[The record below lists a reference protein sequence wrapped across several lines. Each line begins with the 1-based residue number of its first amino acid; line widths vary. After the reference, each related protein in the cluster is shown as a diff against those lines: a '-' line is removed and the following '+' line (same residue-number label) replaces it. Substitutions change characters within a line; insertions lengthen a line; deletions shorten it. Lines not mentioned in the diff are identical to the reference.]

1 MKRHN
6 DVNVAGLIK
15 QLFTMTIKML
25 SWCKSNLQSHPSI
38 AGALKL
44 CFGLYA
50 VVQAIKA
57 AKEITPV
64 VASRIKEI
72 KEYNEEIYR
81 KYGEEYKP
89 LGNMLNAQK
98 AIIKGLLATIAA
110 GGIHLLSKE
119 AAAQAAVVVSA
130 ASLSLAKSR
139 LATAGKDY
147 YSAVKFL
154 RKSIRRAHKGIKK
167 SVEAKAAQSVK
178 VAEKKIDEAEKVN
191 KEAAKATEEVKKVIK
206 KENDPKI
213 IEKAVASA
221 KEAQD
226 NAVKKTE
233 EAVAAVVNVVES
245 TNEAAEIVE
254 KEEKALDKQE
264 AEAAKKKAEEA
275 KKTAQEAKNKAEE
288 AKKSSTSKTAT
299 TKSSA
304 GNKTETKKSSASSKT
319 GVQKSSTSSKGTQAA
334 TKNEKPP
341 VDLNA
346 TTELGVKI
354 YYPSGRKKPKAVI
367 EKEEKA
373 LREELEDV
381 QKVNEKQAKREKQ
394 RVQQAQENQNE
405 QPVNQQKKVIFDDEE
420 VKYIYDKVKG
430 EMEEVAKKAS
440 LDKSALDWVAKNF
453 TNSDPLVKRS
463 ISIISSVISGRYLA
477 ERVCTRDKATVSNKQ
492 TIVEKSRRQSNAME
506 ADGNYLFSLY
516 RQIEYKEKTLNEN
529 NKDIAKKAEAS
540 ILSISQCIG
549 SLGRTLHELGRHVN
563 AEVPMRQPRY
573 EYTSV

>member
-1 MKRHN
+1 MKRHI

-15 QLFTMTIKML
+15 QVFTLTIKML
-25 SWCKSNLQSHPSI
+25 SWCKSNLKSHPSV

-44 CFGLYA
+44 CLGLYA

-147 YSAVKFL
+147 YTAMKFL
-154 RKSIRRAHKGIKK
+154 RKSIRRAHNGIKK

-178 VAEKKIDEAEKVN
+178 VAEKKIDEAEKIN

-206 KENDPKI
+206 KETDPKV

-233 EAVAAVVNVVES
+233 EAVAAVASVVES
-245 TNEAAEIVE
+245 TNEAAQIVE
-254 KEEKALDKQE
+254 KEEKDLDKQE
-264 AEAAKKKAEEA
+264 SESAKKKAEEV
-275 KKTAQEAKNKAEE
+275 KKTAQEAKDKAEE
-288 AKKSSTSKTAT
+288 AKKSLT
-299 TKSSA
+299 
-304 GNKTETKKSSASSKT
+304 SSKT
-319 GVQKSSTSSKGTQAA
+319 GIQKSSKGSKGTQAA
-334 TKNEKPP
+334 TKKEKPP
-341 VDLNA
+341 VDLDA

-354 YYPSGRKKPKAVI
+354 YYPSGRKKPKSVI
-367 EKEEKA
+367 EREEKQ
-373 LREELEDV
+373 LREELEEV

-394 RVQQAQENQNE
+394 REQQAQENQNE
-405 QPVNQQKKVIFDDEE
+405 QLEPQKKEIKFDDDE
-420 VKYIYDKVKG
+420 VKYIYDTVKNR
-430 EMEEVAKKAS
+430 MEEIAKRASMDKDS
-440 LDKSALDWVAKNF
+440 LDWTAKNF
-453 TNSDPLVKRS
+453 ANSDPLIKRS
-463 ISIISSVISGRYLA
+463 ASIISSVINGKYLA

-506 ADGNYLFSLY
+506 SDGNYLFSLY
-516 RQIEYKEKTLNEN
+516 RQIQVAEKTLNEN
-529 NKDIAKKAEAS
+529 NKNIAKKAEES
-540 ILSISQCIG
+540 ILSISQCIS
-549 SLGRTLHELGRHVN
+549 SLGKALWELGRRVS
-563 AEVPMRQPRY
+563 AEVPLR
-573 EYTSV
+573 

>member
-1 MKRHN
+1 MKRHI

-15 QLFTMTIKML
+15 QVFALTVKML
-25 SWCKSNLQSHPSI
+25 SWCKSNLKSHPSI

-44 CFGLYA
+44 CLGLYA
-50 VVQAIKA
+50 VVQVIKA

-147 YSAVKFL
+147 YTAMKFL
-154 RKSIRRAHKGIKK
+154 RKSIRKAHKGIKK

-178 VAEKKIDEAEKVN
+178 VAEKKIDEAEKIN

-206 KENDPKI
+206 KETDPNV

-226 NAVKKTE
+226 KAVKKTE
-233 EAVAAVVNVVES
+233 EAVAAVASVVES
-245 TNEAAEIVE
+245 TNEAAQIVE

-264 AEAAKKKAEEA
+264 SEAVKKKAEEV

-288 AKKSSTSKTAT
+288 AKKSLTS
-299 TKSSA
+299 
-304 GNKTETKKSSASSKT
+304 NKTETK
-319 GVQKSSTSSKGTQAA
+319 KSSTSSKGTQSA
-334 TKNEKPP
+334 TKKEKLP

-354 YYPSGRKKPKAVI
+354 YYPSGRKKPKSVI
-367 EKEEKA
+367 EREEKQI
-373 LREELEDV
+373 REELEDV
-381 QKVNEKQAKREKQ
+381 QKVNEKQAKREEQ
-394 RVQQAQENQNE
+394 QEQQAKENQNKQLE
-405 QPVNQQKKVIFDDEE
+405 PQKKEIKFDDDE
-420 VKYIYDKVKG
+420 VKYIYDTVKNR
-430 EMEEVAKKAS
+430 MEEIAKRAS
-440 LDKSALDWVAKNF
+440 LDKNALDWVAKNF
-453 TNSDPLVKRS
+453 ANSDPLIKRS
-463 ISIISSVISGRYLA
+463 ASIISSVINGRYLA

-506 ADGNYLFSLY
+506 SDGNYLFSLY
-516 RQIEYKEKTLNEN
+516 RQIQMAERTLNEN
-529 NKDIAKKAEAS
+529 NKNIAKKAEES
-540 ILSISQCIG
+540 ILSISQCIS
-549 SLGRTLHELGRHVN
+549 SLGGTLHELARYVS
-563 AEVPMRQPRY
+563 AEVPLR
-573 EYTSV
+573 

>member
-1 MKRHN
+1 MKRHI

-15 QLFTMTIKML
+15 QVFTLTIKML
-25 SWCKSNLQSHPSI
+25 SWCKSNLKSHPSV

-44 CFGLYA
+44 CLGLYA

-72 KEYNEEIYR
+72 KEYNEEIYQ

-147 YSAVKFL
+147 YTAMKFL
-154 RKSIRRAHKGIKK
+154 RKSIRKAHKGIKK

-178 VAEKKIDEAEKVN
+178 VAEKKIDEAEKIN

-206 KENDPKI
+206 KETDPKV

-233 EAVAAVVNVVES
+233 EAVAAVASVVES
-245 TNEAAEIVE
+245 TNEAAQIVE

-264 AEAAKKKAEEA
+264 AESTKKKAEEA
-275 KKTAQEAKNKAEE
+275 KNTAQEAKDKVEE
-288 AKKSSTSKTAT
+288 AKKSLTS
-299 TKSSA
+299 
-304 GNKTETKKSSASSKT
+304 NKTKTK
-319 GVQKSSTSSKGTQAA
+319 KSSTSSKGTQAA
-334 TKNEKPP
+334 TKKEKPP
-341 VDLNA
+341 VDLDA

-367 EKEEKA
+367 EREEKQ
-373 LREELEDV
+373 LREELEEV

-394 RVQQAQENQNE
+394 REQQAQENQNE
-405 QPVNQQKKVIFDDEE
+405 QLKPQKKEIKFDDDE
-420 VKYIYDKVKG
+420 VKYIYDTVKNR
-430 EMEEVAKKAS
+430 MEEITKRAS
-440 LDKSALDWVAKNF
+440 LDKDALDWASKNF
-453 TNSDPLVKRS
+453 ANSDPLIKRS
-463 ISIISSVISGRYLA
+463 VSIISSVINGRYLA

-516 RQIEYKEKTLNEN
+516 RQIQVAERTLNEN
-529 NKDIAKKAEAS
+529 NKNVAKKAEES
-540 ILSISQCIG
+540 ILSISQCIS
-549 SLGRTLHELGRHVN
+549 SLGRALGELGRHVS
-563 AEVPMRQPRY
+563 AEVPLRL
-573 EYTSV
+573 

>member
-1 MKRHN
+1 MKRHI

-15 QLFTMTIKML
+15 QVFTLTIKML
-25 SWCKSNLQSHPSI
+25 SWCKSNLKSHPSV

-44 CFGLYA
+44 CLGLYA
-50 VVQAIKA
+50 VVQVIKA

-147 YSAVKFL
+147 YTAMKFL
-154 RKSIRRAHKGIKK
+154 RKSIRRAHNGIKK

-178 VAEKKIDEAEKVN
+178 VAEKKIDEAEKIN

-206 KENDPKI
+206 KETDPKV

-233 EAVAAVVNVVES
+233 EAVAAVASVVES
-245 TNEAAEIVE
+245 TNEAAQIVE
-254 KEEKALDKQE
+254 KEEKDLDKQE
-264 AEAAKKKAEEA
+264 AEAAKKKAEEV
-275 KKTAQEAKNKAEE
+275 KKTAQEAKDKAEE
-288 AKKSSTSKTAT
+288 AKKSLTS
-299 TKSSA
+299 
-304 GNKTETKKSSASSKT
+304 NKTETK
-319 GVQKSSTSSKGTQAA
+319 KSSTSSKGTQAA
-334 TKNEKPP
+334 TKKEKPP
-341 VDLNA
+341 VDLDA

-354 YYPSGRKKPKAVI
+354 YYPSGRKKPKSVI
-367 EKEEKA
+367 EREEKQ
-373 LREELEDV
+373 LREELEEV

-394 RVQQAQENQNE
+394 REQQAQENQNE
-405 QPVNQQKKVIFDDEE
+405 QPEPQKKEIKFDDDE
-420 VKYIYDKVKG
+420 VKYIYDTVKNR
-430 EMEEVAKKAS
+430 MEEIAKRAS
-440 LDKSALDWVAKNF
+440 MDKDALDWAAKNF
-453 TNSDPLVKRS
+453 ANSDPLIKRS
-463 ISIISSVISGRYLA
+463 TSIISSVINGKYLA

-506 ADGNYLFSLY
+506 SDGNYLFSLY
-516 RQIEYKEKTLNEN
+516 RQIQVAEKTLNEN
-529 NKDIAKKAEAS
+529 NKNIAKKAEES
-540 ILSISQCIG
+540 ILSISQCIS
-549 SLGRTLHELGRHVN
+549 SLGKALWDLGRYVG
-563 AEVPMRQPRY
+563 AEVPLRL
-573 EYTSV
+573 S

>member
-1 MKRHN
+1 MKRHI

-15 QLFTMTIKML
+15 QVFTLTIKML
-25 SWCKSNLQSHPSI
+25 SWCKSNLKSHPSV

-44 CFGLYA
+44 CLGLYA

-147 YSAVKFL
+147 YTAMKFL
-154 RKSIRRAHKGIKK
+154 RKSIRRAHNGIKK

-178 VAEKKIDEAEKVN
+178 VAEKKIDEAEKIN

-206 KENDPKI
+206 KETDPKV

-233 EAVAAVVNVVES
+233 EAVAAVASVVES
-245 TNEAAEIVE
+245 TNEAAQIVE
-254 KEEKALDKQE
+254 KEENALDKQE
-264 AEAAKKKAEEA
+264 AESAKKKAEEA
-275 KKTAQEAKNKAEE
+275 KKTAQEAKNKVEE
-288 AKKSSTSKTAT
+288 AKKSLTS
-299 TKSSA
+299 
-304 GNKTETKKSSASSKT
+304 NKTETKKSS
-319 GVQKSSTSSKGTQAA
+319 TSSKGAQAA
-334 TKNEKPP
+334 TKKEKPP
-341 VDLNA
+341 VDLDA

-354 YYPSGRKKPKAVI
+354 YYPSGRKKPKSVI
-367 EKEEKA
+367 EREEKQ
-373 LREELEDV
+373 LREELEEV

-394 RVQQAQENQNE
+394 QEQQAQENQNE
-405 QPVNQQKKVIFDDEE
+405 QLESQKKEIKFDDDE
-420 VKYIYDKVKG
+420 VKYIYDTVKN
-430 EMEEVAKKAS
+430 EMEEIAKRAL
-440 LDKSALDWVAKNF
+440 LDKNALDWTAKNF
-453 TNSDPLVKRS
+453 ANSDPLIKRS
-463 ISIISSVISGRYLA
+463 ASIISSVINGKYLA

-516 RQIEYKEKTLNEN
+516 RQIQAAERTLNEN
-529 NKDIAKKAEAS
+529 NKNIAKKAEES
-540 ILSISQCIG
+540 ILSISHCIS
-549 SLGRTLHELGRHVN
+549 SLGKTLWKLGRYVG
-563 AEVPMRQPRY
+563 AEAPLH
-573 EYTSV
+573 

>member
-1 MKRHN
+1 MKRHI

-15 QLFTMTIKML
+15 QVFTLTIKML
-25 SWCKSNLQSHPSI
+25 SWCKSNLKSHPSV

-44 CFGLYA
+44 CLGLYA

-147 YSAVKFL
+147 YTAMKFL
-154 RKSIRRAHKGIKK
+154 RKSIRKAHKGIKK

-178 VAEKKIDEAEKVN
+178 VAEKKIDEAEKIN

-206 KENDPKI
+206 KETDPKV

-233 EAVAAVVNVVES
+233 EAVAAVANVVES
-245 TNEAAEIVE
+245 TNEAAQIVE
-254 KEEKALDKQE
+254 KEENALDKQE
-264 AEAAKKKAEEA
+264 AESAKKKAEEA
-275 KKTAQEAKNKAEE
+275 KKTAQEAKNKVEE
-288 AKKSSTSKTAT
+288 AKKSLTS
-299 TKSSA
+299 
-304 GNKTETKKSSASSKT
+304 NKTETK
-319 GVQKSSTSSKGTQAA
+319 KSSTSSKGTQAA
-334 TKNEKPP
+334 TKKEKPP
-341 VDLNA
+341 VDLDA

-354 YYPSGRKKPKAVI
+354 YYPSGRKKPKSVI
-367 EKEEKA
+367 EREEKQ

-394 RVQQAQENQNE
+394 REQQAQENQNE
-405 QPVNQQKKVIFDDEE
+405 QLESQKKEIKFDDDE
-420 VKYIYDKVKG
+420 VKYIYDTVKN
-430 EMEEVAKKAS
+430 EMEKIAKRAS
-440 LDKSALDWVAKNF
+440 LDKNALDWTSKNF
-453 TNSDPLVKRS
+453 ANSDPLIKRS
-463 ISIISSVISGRYLA
+463 TSIISSVINGKYLA

-516 RQIEYKEKTLNEN
+516 TQIQAAERTLNEN
-529 NKDIAKKAEAS
+529 NKNIAKKAEES
-540 ILSISQCIG
+540 ILSISQCIS
-549 SLGRTLHELGRHVN
+549 SLGQTLWKLGRYVG
-563 AEVPMRQPRY
+563 AEAPLRLR
-573 EYTSV
+573 

>member
-1 MKRHN
+1 MKRHI

-15 QLFTMTIKML
+15 QVFALTVKML
-25 SWCKSNLQSHPSI
+25 SWCKSNLKSHPSV

-44 CFGLYA
+44 CLGLYA

-147 YSAVKFL
+147 YTAMKFL
-154 RKSIRRAHKGIKK
+154 RKSIRKAHKGIKK

-178 VAEKKIDEAEKVN
+178 VAEKKIDEAEKIN

-206 KENDPKI
+206 KETDPNV

-226 NAVKKTE
+226 KAVKKTE
-233 EAVAAVVNVVES
+233 EAVAAVASVVES
-245 TNEAAEIVE
+245 TNEAAQIVE

-264 AEAAKKKAEEA
+264 SEAVKKKAEEVKKTA
-275 KKTAQEAKNKAEE
+275 QEAKNKAEEVKKTAQEAKNKAEE
-288 AKKSSTSKTAT
+288 AKKSLTS
-299 TKSSA
+299 
-304 GNKTETKKSSASSKT
+304 NKTETK
-319 GVQKSSTSSKGTQAA
+319 KSSTSSKGTQSAI
-334 TKNEKPP
+334 KKEKLP

-354 YYPSGRKKPKAVI
+354 YYPSGRKKPKSVI
-367 EKEEKA
+367 EREEKQI
-373 LREELEDV
+373 REELEDV
-381 QKVNEKQAKREKQ
+381 QKVNEKQAKREEQ
-394 RVQQAQENQNE
+394 QEQQAKENQNKQLE
-405 QPVNQQKKVIFDDEE
+405 LQKKEIKFDDDE
-420 VKYIYDKVKG
+420 VKYIYDTVKNR
-430 EMEEVAKKAS
+430 MEEIAKRAS
-440 LDKSALDWVAKNF
+440 LDKNALDWVAKNF
-453 TNSDPLVKRS
+453 ANSDPLIKRS
-463 ISIISSVISGRYLA
+463 ASIISSVINGRYLA

-506 ADGNYLFSLY
+506 SDGNYLFSLY
-516 RQIEYKEKTLNEN
+516 RQIQMAERTLNEN
-529 NKDIAKKAEAS
+529 NKNIAKKAEES
-540 ILSISQCIG
+540 ILSISQCIS
-549 SLGRTLHELGRHVN
+549 SLGGTLHELARYVS
-563 AEVPMRQPRY
+563 AEVPLR
-573 EYTSV
+573 

>member
-1 MKRHN
+1 MKRHI

-15 QLFTMTIKML
+15 QVFALTIKML
-25 SWCKSNLQSHPSI
+25 SWCKSNLKSHPSV

-44 CFGLYA
+44 CLGLYA

-147 YSAVKFL
+147 YTAMKFL
-154 RKSIRRAHKGIKK
+154 RKSIRRAHNGIKK

-178 VAEKKIDEAEKVN
+178 VAEKKIDEAEKIN

-206 KENDPKI
+206 KETDPKV

-233 EAVAAVVNVVES
+233 EAVAAVASVVES
-245 TNEAAEIVE
+245 TNEAAQIVE
-254 KEEKALDKQE
+254 KEENALDKQE
-264 AEAAKKKAEEA
+264 AESAKKKAEEA
-275 KKTAQEAKNKAEE
+275 KKTAQEAKNKVEE
-288 AKKSSTSKTAT
+288 AKKSLTS
-299 TKSSA
+299 
-304 GNKTETKKSSASSKT
+304 NKTETK
-319 GVQKSSTSSKGTQAA
+319 KSSTSSKGTQAA
-334 TKNEKPP
+334 TKKEKPP
-341 VDLNA
+341 VDLDA

-354 YYPSGRKKPKAVI
+354 YYPSGRKKPKSVI
-367 EKEEKA
+367 EREEKQ
-373 LREELEDV
+373 LREELEEV

-394 RVQQAQENQNE
+394 QEQQAQENQNE
-405 QPVNQQKKVIFDDEE
+405 QLESQKKEIKFDDDE
-420 VKYIYDKVKG
+420 VKYIYDTVKN
-430 EMEEVAKKAS
+430 EMEEIAKRAL
-440 LDKSALDWVAKNF
+440 LDKNALDWTAKNF
-453 TNSDPLVKRS
+453 ANSDPLIKRS
-463 ISIISSVISGRYLA
+463 ASIISSVINGKYLA

-516 RQIEYKEKTLNEN
+516 RQIQAAERTLNEN
-529 NKDIAKKAEAS
+529 NKNIAKKAEES
-540 ILSISQCIG
+540 ILSISHCIS
-549 SLGRTLHELGRHVN
+549 SLGKTLWKLGRYVG
-563 AEVPMRQPRY
+563 AEAPLH
-573 EYTSV
+573 

>member
-1 MKRHN
+1 MKRHI

-15 QLFTMTIKML
+15 QVFTLTIKML
-25 SWCKSNLQSHPSI
+25 SWCKSNLKSHPSV

-44 CFGLYA
+44 CLGLYA
-50 VVQAIKA
+50 VVQVIKA

-147 YSAVKFL
+147 YTAMKFL
-154 RKSIRRAHKGIKK
+154 RKSIRRAHNGIKK

-178 VAEKKIDEAEKVN
+178 VAEKKIDEAEKIN

-206 KENDPKI
+206 KETDPKV

-233 EAVAAVVNVVES
+233 EAVAAVASVVES
-245 TNEAAEIVE
+245 TNEAAQIVE

-264 AEAAKKKAEEA
+264 SEAAKKKAEEV
-275 KKTAQEAKNKAEE
+275 KKTAQEAKDKAEE
-288 AKKSSTSKTAT
+288 AKKSLTN
-299 TKSSA
+299 
-304 GNKTETKKSSASSKT
+304 NKTETK
-319 GVQKSSTSSKGTQAA
+319 KSSTSSKGTQAA
-334 TKNEKPP
+334 TKKEKPP
-341 VDLNA
+341 VDLDA

-354 YYPSGRKKPKAVI
+354 YYPSGRKKPKSVI
-367 EKEEKA
+367 EREEKQ
-373 LREELEDV
+373 LREELEEV

-394 RVQQAQENQNE
+394 REQQAQENQNE
-405 QPVNQQKKVIFDDEE
+405 QLETQKKEIKFDDDE
-420 VKYIYDKVKG
+420 VKYIYDTVKNR
-430 EMEEVAKKAS
+430 MEEIAKRAS
-440 LDKSALDWVAKNF
+440 MDKDALDWAAKNF
-453 TNSDPLVKRS
+453 ANSDPLIKRS
-463 ISIISSVISGRYLA
+463 ASIISSVINGKYLA

-506 ADGNYLFSLY
+506 SDGNYLFSLY
-516 RQIEYKEKTLNEN
+516 RQIQVAEKTLNEN
-529 NKDIAKKAEAS
+529 NKNIAKKAEES
-540 ILSISQCIG
+540 ILSISQCIS
-549 SLGRTLHELGRHVN
+549 SLGQALWKLGQHVG
-563 AEVPMRQPRY
+563 AEVPLRR
-573 EYTSV
+573 

>member
-1 MKRHN
+1 MKRHI

-15 QLFTMTIKML
+15 QVFTLTIKML
-25 SWCKSNLQSHPSI
+25 SWCKSNLKSHPSV

-44 CFGLYA
+44 CLGLYA

-147 YSAVKFL
+147 YTAMKFL
-154 RKSIRRAHKGIKK
+154 RKSIRKAHKGIKK
-167 SVEAKAAQSVK
+167 SVEAKAAQFVK
-178 VAEKKIDEAEKVN
+178 VAEKKIDEAEKIN

-206 KENDPKI
+206 KETDPKV

-233 EAVAAVVNVVES
+233 EAVAAVASVVES
-245 TNEAAEIVE
+245 TNEAAQIVE
-254 KEEKALDKQE
+254 KEEKDLDKQE
-264 AEAAKKKAEEA
+264 SEAAKKKAEEV
-275 KKTAQEAKNKAEE
+275 KKTAQEAKDKAEE
-288 AKKSSTSKTAT
+288 AKKSLTS
-299 TKSSA
+299 
-304 GNKTETKKSSASSKT
+304 NKTETKKSSTSGKT
-319 GVQKSSTSSKGTQAA
+319 GIQKSSKSSKETQAE
-334 TKNEKPP
+334 KKEKPP
-341 VDLNA
+341 VDLDA

-354 YYPSGRKKPKAVI
+354 YYPSGRKKPKSVI
-367 EKEEKA
+367 EREEKQ
-373 LREELEDV
+373 LREELEEV

-394 RVQQAQENQNE
+394 RAQQAQENQNE
-405 QPVNQQKKVIFDDEE
+405 QLEPQKKEIKFDDDE
-420 VKYIYDKVKG
+420 VKYIYDTVKNR
-430 EMEEVAKKAS
+430 MEEIAKRAS
-440 LDKSALDWVAKNF
+440 LDKNALDWTAKNF
-453 TNSDPLVKRS
+453 ANSDPLIKRS
-463 ISIISSVISGRYLA
+463 ASIISSVINGKYLA

-492 TIVEKSRRQSNAME
+492 TIVEKSHRQSNAMGD
-506 ADGNYLFSLY
+506 DGKHLFSLY
-516 RQIEYKEKTLNEN
+516 TQIQMAERTLNEN
-529 NKDIAKKAEAS
+529 NKNIAKKAEES
-540 ILSISQCIG
+540 ILSISQCIS
-549 SLGRTLHELGRHVN
+549 SLGRTLWTLGRYVG
-563 AEVPMRQPRY
+563 AEVPLR
-573 EYTSV
+573 

>member
-1 MKRHN
+1 MKRHI

-15 QLFTMTIKML
+15 QVFTLTIKML
-25 SWCKSNLQSHPSI
+25 SWCKSNLKSHPSV

-44 CFGLYA
+44 CLGLYA

-72 KEYNEEIYR
+72 KEYNEEIYQ

-147 YSAVKFL
+147 YTAMKFL
-154 RKSIRRAHKGIKK
+154 RKSIRKAHKGIKK

-178 VAEKKIDEAEKVN
+178 VAEKKIDEAEKIN

-206 KENDPKI
+206 KETDPKV
-213 IEKAVASA
+213 IEKVVASA

-233 EAVAAVVNVVES
+233 EAVAAVASVVES
-245 TNEAAEIVE
+245 TNEAAQIVE

-264 AEAAKKKAEEA
+264 SEATKKKAEEV

-288 AKKSSTSKTAT
+288 AKKSSASSKTAT
-299 TKSSA
+299 EKSSTS
-304 GNKTETKKSSASSKT
+304 NKTETKKSSTSGKT
-319 GVQKSSTSSKGTQAA
+319 GIQKSSKVSKETQAE
-334 TKNEKPP
+334 KKEKPP

-367 EKEEKA
+367 EREEKQ

-381 QKVNEKQAKREKQ
+381 KKVEEKQKQ
-394 RVQQAQENQNE
+394 REEQQAKQARENQNE
-405 QPVNQQKKVIFDDEE
+405 QSESQKKESAFDDDEA
-420 VKYIYDKVKG
+420 KYIYDRTKETIDGAVK
-430 EMEEVAKKAS
+430 KTNPS
-440 LDKSALDWVAKNF
+440 LDVSALVWC
-453 TNSDPLVKRS
+453 TNNITGAGTVIKSTTD
-463 ISIISSVISGRYLA
+463 IISSISNGRFLA
-477 ERVCTRDKATVSNKQ
+477 ERICERDKATASNSRTIANKAYNLSNSIKSLRDAAFALFKQ
-492 TIVEKSRRQSNAME
+492 LEHRKSSLSEKDKAIAEKAM
-506 ADGNYLFSLY
+506 N
-516 RQIEYKEKTLNEN
+516 
-529 NKDIAKKAEAS
+529 S
-540 ILSISQCIG
+540 ILAISRCMSSVSG
-549 SLGRTLHELGRHVN
+549 SLNNMGRHLGAN
-563 AEVPMRQPRY
+563 VPMHL
-573 EYTSV
+573 

>member
-1 MKRHN
+1 MKRHI

-15 QLFTMTIKML
+15 QVFALTVKML
-25 SWCKSNLQSHPSI
+25 SWCKSNLKSHPSV

-44 CFGLYA
+44 CLGLYA
-50 VVQAIKA
+50 VVQVIKA

-147 YSAVKFL
+147 YTAMKFL
-154 RKSIRRAHKGIKK
+154 RKSIRKAHKGIKK

-178 VAEKKIDEAEKVN
+178 VAEKKIDEAEKIN

-206 KENDPKI
+206 KETDPNV

-226 NAVKKTE
+226 KAVKKTE
-233 EAVAAVVNVVES
+233 EAVAAVASVVES
-245 TNEAAEIVE
+245 TNEAAQIVE

-264 AEAAKKKAEEA
+264 SEAVKKKAEEV

-288 AKKSSTSKTAT
+288 AKKSLTS
-299 TKSSA
+299 
-304 GNKTETKKSSASSKT
+304 NKTETK
-319 GVQKSSTSSKGTQAA
+319 KSSTSSKGTQSAI
-334 TKNEKPP
+334 KKEKLP

-354 YYPSGRKKPKAVI
+354 YYPSGRKKPKSVI
-367 EKEEKA
+367 EREEKQI
-373 LREELEDV
+373 REELEDV
-381 QKVNEKQAKREKQ
+381 QKVNEKQAKREEQ
-394 RVQQAQENQNE
+394 QEQQAKENQNKQLE
-405 QPVNQQKKVIFDDEE
+405 LQKKEIKFDDDE
-420 VKYIYDKVKG
+420 VKYIYDTVKNR
-430 EMEEVAKKAS
+430 MEEIAKRAS
-440 LDKSALDWVAKNF
+440 LDKNALDWVAKNF
-453 TNSDPLVKRS
+453 ANSDPLIKRS
-463 ISIISSVISGRYLA
+463 ASIISSVINGRYLA

-506 ADGNYLFSLY
+506 SDGNYLFSLY
-516 RQIEYKEKTLNEN
+516 RQIQLAERTLNEN
-529 NKDIAKKAEAS
+529 NKNIAKKAEES
-540 ILSISQCIG
+540 ILSISQCIS
-549 SLGRTLHELGRHVN
+549 SLGGTLNELARYVS
-563 AEVPMRQPRY
+563 AEVPLR
-573 EYTSV
+573 

>member
-1 MKRHN
+1 MKRHI

-15 QLFTMTIKML
+15 QVFTLTIKML
-25 SWCKSNLQSHPSI
+25 SWCKSNLKSHPSV

-44 CFGLYA
+44 CLGLYA
-50 VVQAIKA
+50 VAQAIKA

-147 YSAVKFL
+147 YTAMKFL
-154 RKSIRRAHKGIKK
+154 RKSIRKAHNGIKK

-178 VAEKKIDEAEKVN
+178 VAEKKIDEAEKIN
-191 KEAAKATEEVKKVIK
+191 KEAAKATEEVKNVIK
-206 KENDPKI
+206 KETDPKV

-233 EAVAAVVNVVES
+233 EAVAAVASVVES
-245 TNEAAEIVE
+245 TNEAAQIVE
-254 KEEKALDKQE
+254 KEEKDLDKQE
-264 AEAAKKKAEEA
+264 SEAAKKKAEEV
-275 KKTAQEAKNKAEE
+275 KKTAKEAKDKAEE
-288 AKKSSTSKTAT
+288 AKKSLIN
-299 TKSSA
+299 
-304 GNKTETKKSSASSKT
+304 NKTEKK
-319 GVQKSSTSSKGTQAA
+319 KSSTSSKGTQAA
-334 TKNEKPP
+334 TKKEKPP
-341 VDLNA
+341 VDLDA

-354 YYPSGRKKPKAVI
+354 YYPSGRKKPKSVI
-367 EKEEKA
+367 EREEKQ

-394 RVQQAQENQNE
+394 REQQARENQNE
-405 QPVNQQKKVIFDDEE
+405 QPEPQKKEIKFDDDE
-420 VKYIYDKVKG
+420 VKYIYDTVKNR
-430 EMEEVAKKAS
+430 MEEIAKRAS
-440 LDKSALDWVAKNF
+440 MDKDALDWAAKNF
-453 TNSDPLVKRS
+453 ANSDPLIKRS
-463 ISIISSVISGRYLA
+463 VSIISSVINGKYLA

-506 ADGNYLFSLY
+506 ADGKYLFSLY
-516 RQIEYKEKTLNEN
+516 RQIQMAEKTLNEN
-529 NKDIAKKAEAS
+529 NKNIAKKAEES
-540 ILSISQCIG
+540 ILSISQCIS
-549 SLGRTLHELGRHVN
+549 SLGKALWELGRYVS
-563 AEVPMRQPRY
+563 AEVPLR
-573 EYTSV
+573 

>member
-1 MKRHN
+1 MKRHI

-15 QLFTMTIKML
+15 QVFTLTIKML
-25 SWCKSNLQSHPSI
+25 SWCKSNLKSHPSV

-44 CFGLYA
+44 CLGLYA

-147 YSAVKFL
+147 YTAMKFL
-154 RKSIRRAHKGIKK
+154 RKSIRKAHKGIKK

-178 VAEKKIDEAEKVN
+178 VAEKKIDEAEKIN

-206 KENDPKI
+206 KETDPKV

-233 EAVAAVVNVVES
+233 EAVAAVASVVES
-245 TNEAAEIVE
+245 TNEAAQIVE
-254 KEEKALDKQE
+254 KEENALDKQE
-264 AEAAKKKAEEA
+264 AESAKKKAEEA
-275 KKTAQEAKNKAEE
+275 KKTAQEAKNKVEE
-288 AKKSSTSKTAT
+288 AKKSLTS
-299 TKSSA
+299 
-304 GNKTETKKSSASSKT
+304 NKTETK
-319 GVQKSSTSSKGTQAA
+319 KSSTSSKGTQAA
-334 TKNEKPP
+334 TKKEKPP
-341 VDLNA
+341 VDLDA

-354 YYPSGRKKPKAVI
+354 YYPSGRKKPKSVI
-367 EKEEKA
+367 EREEKQ
-373 LREELEDV
+373 LREELEEV

-394 RVQQAQENQNE
+394 REQQAQENQNE
-405 QPVNQQKKVIFDDEE
+405 QLELQKKEIVFDDDEA
-420 VKYIYDKVKG
+420 KYIYDRTKETIDGDVKKVNS
-430 EMEEVAKKAS
+430 S
-440 LDKSALDWVAKNF
+440 LDASALVWCTNNF
-453 TNSDPLVKRS
+453 TGAGRVIKPTTD
-463 ISIISSVISGRYLA
+463 IISSISNGRFLA
-477 ERVCTRDKATVSNKQ
+477 ERICERDKATASNSRTIANKTYNLANSIKSLGEAAFALFREVEYRKSSFSEKDKAIAEKAMNSLLAISRFMSSVS
-492 TIVEKSRRQSNAME
+492 
-506 ADGNYLFSLY
+506 
-516 RQIEYKEKTLNEN
+516 
-529 NKDIAKKAEAS
+529 
-540 ILSISQCIG
+540 G
-549 SLGRTLHELGRHVN
+549 SLNNMGRHLGAN
-563 AEVPMRQPRY
+563 VPMRL
-573 EYTSV
+573 

>member
-1 MKRHN
+1 MKRHI

-15 QLFTMTIKML
+15 QVFTLTIKML
-25 SWCKSNLQSHPSI
+25 SWCKSNLKSHPSV

-44 CFGLYA
+44 CLGLYA

-147 YSAVKFL
+147 YTAMKFL
-154 RKSIRRAHKGIKK
+154 RKSIRKAHKGIKK

-178 VAEKKIDEAEKVN
+178 VAEKKIDEAEKIN

-206 KENDPKI
+206 KETDPKV

-233 EAVAAVVNVVES
+233 EAVAAVASVVES
-245 TNEAAEIVE
+245 TNEAAQIVE
-254 KEEKALDKQE
+254 KEEKDLDKQE
-264 AEAAKKKAEEA
+264 SEAAKKKAEEV

-288 AKKSSTSKTAT
+288 AKKSLTS
-299 TKSSA
+299 
-304 GNKTETKKSSASSKT
+304 NKTETKKSSTSGKT
-319 GVQKSSTSSKGTQAA
+319 GIQKSSKGSKETQAE
-334 TKNEKPP
+334 KKEKPP
-341 VDLNA
+341 VDLDA

-367 EKEEKA
+367 EREEKQ
-373 LREELEDV
+373 LREELEEV
-381 QKVNEKQAKREKQ
+381 QKVNEKQKQ
-394 RVQQAQENQNE
+394 REEQQAKQAKENQNE
-405 QPVNQQKKVIFDDEE
+405 QFESQKKEIKFDDDEA
-420 VKYIYDKVKG
+420 KYIYDRTKETIDSAVKKVNS
-430 EMEEVAKKAS
+430 S
-440 LDKSALDWVAKNF
+440 LDASALVWC
-453 TNSDPLVKRS
+453 TNNITGAGTVVKPTTN
-463 ISIISSVISGRYLA
+463 IISSISNGRFLA
-477 ERVCTRDKATVSNKQ
+477 ERICERDKATASNSRTIANKAYNLSNSIKSLGDAAFALFKQVEYRKSSFSEKDKAIAEKAMNSLLAISRFMSSVS
-492 TIVEKSRRQSNAME
+492 
-506 ADGNYLFSLY
+506 
-516 RQIEYKEKTLNEN
+516 
-529 NKDIAKKAEAS
+529 
-540 ILSISQCIG
+540 G
-549 SLGRTLHELGRHVN
+549 SLNNMGRYLGAN
-563 AEVPMRQPRY
+563 VPMRL
-573 EYTSV
+573 

>member
-1 MKRHN
+1 MKRHI

-15 QLFTMTIKML
+15 QVFALTVKML
-25 SWCKSNLQSHPSI
+25 SWCKSNLKSHPSV

-44 CFGLYA
+44 CLGLYA
-50 VVQAIKA
+50 VVQVIKA

-147 YSAVKFL
+147 YTAMKFL
-154 RKSIRRAHKGIKK
+154 RKSIRKAHKGIKK

-178 VAEKKIDEAEKVN
+178 VAEKKIDEAEKIN

-206 KENDPKI
+206 KETDPNV

-226 NAVKKTE
+226 KAVKKTE
-233 EAVAAVVNVVES
+233 EAVAAVASVVES
-245 TNEAAEIVE
+245 TNEAAQIVE

-264 AEAAKKKAEEA
+264 SEAVKKKAEEV

-288 AKKSSTSKTAT
+288 AKKSLTS
-299 TKSSA
+299 
-304 GNKTETKKSSASSKT
+304 NKTETK
-319 GVQKSSTSSKGTQAA
+319 KSSTSSKGTQSA
-334 TKNEKPP
+334 TKKEKLP

-354 YYPSGRKKPKAVI
+354 YYPSGRKKPKSVI
-367 EKEEKA
+367 EREEKQI
-373 LREELEDV
+373 REELEDV
-381 QKVNEKQAKREKQ
+381 QKVNEKQAKREEQ
-394 RVQQAQENQNE
+394 QEQQAQKNQNE
-405 QPVNQQKKVIFDDEE
+405 QLEPQKKEIKFDDDE
-420 VKYIYDKVKG
+420 VKYIYDTVKNR
-430 EMEEVAKKAS
+430 MEETAKRAS
-440 LDKSALDWVAKNF
+440 LDKNALDWVAKNF
-453 TNSDPLVKRS
+453 SNSDPLIKRS
-463 ISIISSVISGRYLA
+463 TSIISSVINGRYLA

-506 ADGNYLFSLY
+506 SDGNYLFSLY
-516 RQIEYKEKTLNEN
+516 REIQMAERTLNEN
-529 NKDIAKKAEAS
+529 NKNIAKKAEES
-540 ILSISQCIG
+540 ILSISQCIS
-549 SLGRTLHELGRHVN
+549 SLGRDLYELCRYVSV
-563 AEVPMRQPRY
+563 EVPLR
-573 EYTSV
+573 

>member
-1 MKRHN
+1 MKRHI

-15 QLFTMTIKML
+15 QVFTLTIKML
-25 SWCKSNLQSHPSI
+25 SWCKSNLKSHPSV

-44 CFGLYA
+44 CLGLYA

-119 AAAQAAVVVSA
+119 TAAQAAVVVSA

-147 YSAVKFL
+147 YTAMKFL
-154 RKSIRRAHKGIKK
+154 RKSIRKAHKGIKK

-178 VAEKKIDEAEKVN
+178 VAEKKIDEAEKIN

-206 KENDPKI
+206 KETDPKV

-233 EAVAAVVNVVES
+233 EAVAAVASVVES
-245 TNEAAEIVE
+245 TNEAAQIVE
-254 KEEKALDKQE
+254 KEENALDKQE
-264 AEAAKKKAEEA
+264 AESAKKKAKEA
-275 KKTAQEAKNKAEE
+275 KKTAQEAKNKVEE
-288 AKKSSTSKTAT
+288 AKKSLTS
-299 TKSSA
+299 
-304 GNKTETKKSSASSKT
+304 NKTETK
-319 GVQKSSTSSKGTQAA
+319 KSSTSSKGTQAA
-334 TKNEKPP
+334 TKKEKPP
-341 VDLNA
+341 VDLDA

-354 YYPSGRKKPKAVI
+354 YYPSGRKKPKSVI
-367 EKEEKA
+367 EREEKQ
-373 LREELEDV
+373 LREELEEV

-394 RVQQAQENQNE
+394 REQQAQENQNE
-405 QPVNQQKKVIFDDEE
+405 QLESQKKEIKFDDDE
-420 VKYIYDKVKG
+420 VKYIYDTVKN
-430 EMEEVAKKAS
+430 EMEEIAKRAS
-440 LDKSALDWVAKNF
+440 LDKDALDWASKNF
-453 TNSDPLVKRS
+453 ANSDPLIKRS
-463 ISIISSVISGRYLA
+463 ASIISSVINGKYLA

-506 ADGNYLFSLY
+506 SDGNYLFSLY
-516 RQIEYKEKTLNEN
+516 RQIQVAERTLNEN
-529 NKDIAKKAEAS
+529 NKNIAKKAEES
-540 ILSISQCIG
+540 ILSISQCIS
-549 SLGRTLHELGRHVN
+549 SLGQTLWKLGRHVS
-563 AEVPMRQPRY
+563 AEVPLRR
-573 EYTSV
+573 

>member
-1 MKRHN
+1 MKRHI

-15 QLFTMTIKML
+15 QVFTLTIKML
-25 SWCKSNLQSHPSI
+25 SWCKSNLKSHPSV

-44 CFGLYA
+44 CLGLYA

-147 YSAVKFL
+147 YTAMKFL
-154 RKSIRRAHKGIKK
+154 RKSIRRAHNGVKK

-178 VAEKKIDEAEKVN
+178 VAEKKIDEAEKIN

-206 KENDPKI
+206 KETDPKV

-233 EAVAAVVNVVES
+233 EAVAAVANVVES
-245 TNEAAEIVE
+245 TNEAAQIVE
-254 KEEKALDKQE
+254 KEENALDKQE
-264 AEAAKKKAEEA
+264 AESTKKKAEEA
-275 KKTAQEAKNKAEE
+275 KKTAQEAKGKAEE
-288 AKKSSTSKTAT
+288 AKKSLTS
-299 TKSSA
+299 
-304 GNKTETKKSSASSKT
+304 NKTETK
-319 GVQKSSTSSKGTQAA
+319 KSSTSSKGTQAA
-334 TKNEKPP
+334 TKKEKPP
-341 VDLNA
+341 VDLDA

-354 YYPSGRKKPKAVI
+354 YYPSGRKKPKSVI
-367 EKEEKA
+367 EREEKQ
-373 LREELEDV
+373 LREELEEV

-394 RVQQAQENQNE
+394 REQQAQENQNE
-405 QPVNQQKKVIFDDEE
+405 QLESQKKEIKFDDDE
-420 VKYIYDKVKG
+420 VKYIYDTVKNR
-430 EMEEVAKKAS
+430 MEEIAKRAS
-440 LDKSALDWVAKNF
+440 MDKDALDWVSKNF
-453 TNSDPLVKRS
+453 ANSDPLIKRS
-463 ISIISSVISGRYLA
+463 ASIISSVINGKYLA

-516 RQIEYKEKTLNEN
+516 RQIQVAERTLNEN
-529 NKDIAKKAEAS
+529 NKNIAKKAEES
-540 ILSISQCIG
+540 ILSISQCIS
-549 SLGRTLHELGRHVN
+549 SLGKALWELGRHVS
-563 AEVPMRQPRY
+563 AEVPLRR
-573 EYTSV
+573 

>member
-1 MKRHN
+1 MKRHI

-15 QLFTMTIKML
+15 QVFALTVKML
-25 SWCKSNLQSHPSI
+25 SWCKSNLKSHPSV

-44 CFGLYA
+44 CLGLYA
-50 VVQAIKA
+50 VVQVIKA

-147 YSAVKFL
+147 YTAMKFL
-154 RKSIRRAHKGIKK
+154 RKSIRKAHKGIKK

-178 VAEKKIDEAEKVN
+178 VAEKKIDEAEKIN

-206 KENDPKI
+206 KETDPNV

-226 NAVKKTE
+226 KAVKKTE
-233 EAVAAVVNVVES
+233 EAVAAVASVVES
-245 TNEAAEIVE
+245 TNEAAQIVE

-264 AEAAKKKAEEA
+264 SEAVKKKAEEVKKTA
-275 KKTAQEAKNKAEE
+275 QEAKNKAEEVKKTAQEAKNKAEE
-288 AKKSSTSKTAT
+288 AKKSLTS
-299 TKSSA
+299 
-304 GNKTETKKSSASSKT
+304 NKTETK
-319 GVQKSSTSSKGTQAA
+319 KSSTSSKGTQSA
-334 TKNEKPP
+334 TKKENLP

-354 YYPSGRKKPKAVI
+354 YYPSGRKKPKSVI
-367 EKEEKA
+367 EREEKQI
-373 LREELEDV
+373 REELEDV
-381 QKVNEKQAKREKQ
+381 QKVNEKQAKREEQ
-394 RVQQAQENQNE
+394 QEQQAKENQNKQLE
-405 QPVNQQKKVIFDDEE
+405 LQKKEIKFDDDE
-420 VKYIYDKVKG
+420 VKYIYDTVKNR
-430 EMEEVAKKAS
+430 MEEIAKRAS
-440 LDKSALDWVAKNF
+440 LDKNALDWVAKNF
-453 TNSDPLVKRS
+453 ANSDPLIKRS
-463 ISIISSVISGRYLA
+463 TSIISSVINGRYLA

-506 ADGNYLFSLY
+506 SDGNYLFSLY
-516 RQIEYKEKTLNEN
+516 RQIQLAERTLNEN
-529 NKDIAKKAEAS
+529 NKNIAKKAEES
-540 ILSISQCIG
+540 ILSISQCIS
-549 SLGRTLHELGRHVN
+549 SLGGTLNELARYVS
-563 AEVPMRQPRY
+563 AEVPLR
-573 EYTSV
+573 

>member
-1 MKRHN
+1 MKRHI

-15 QLFTMTIKML
+15 QVFTLTIKML
-25 SWCKSNLQSHPSI
+25 SWCKSNLKSHPSV

-44 CFGLYA
+44 CLGLYA

-147 YSAVKFL
+147 YTAMKFL
-154 RKSIRRAHKGIKK
+154 RKSIRKAHKGIKK

-178 VAEKKIDEAEKVN
+178 VAEKKIDEAEKIN

-206 KENDPKI
+206 KETDPKV

-233 EAVAAVVNVVES
+233 EAVAAVASVVES
-245 TNEAAEIVE
+245 TNEAAQIVE
-254 KEEKALDKQE
+254 KEENALDKQE
-264 AEAAKKKAEEA
+264 AESAKKKAEEA
-275 KKTAQEAKNKAEE
+275 KKTAQEAKNKVEE
-288 AKKSSTSKTAT
+288 AKKSLTS
-299 TKSSA
+299 
-304 GNKTETKKSSASSKT
+304 NKTETK
-319 GVQKSSTSSKGTQAA
+319 KSSTSSKGTQAA
-334 TKNEKPP
+334 TKKEKPP
-341 VDLNA
+341 VDLDA

-354 YYPSGRKKPKAVI
+354 YYPSGRKKPKSVI
-367 EKEEKA
+367 EREEKQ
-373 LREELEDV
+373 LREELEEV

-394 RVQQAQENQNE
+394 RAQQAQENQNE
-405 QPVNQQKKVIFDDEE
+405 QLEPQKKEIKFDDDE
-420 VKYIYDKVKG
+420 VKYIYDTVKNK
-430 EMEEVAKKAS
+430 MEEIAKRAS
-440 LDKSALDWVAKNF
+440 MDKDALDWASKNF
-453 TNSDPLVKRS
+453 ANSDPLIKRS
-463 ISIISSVISGRYLA
+463 ASIISSVINGRYLA
-477 ERVCTRDKATVSNKQ
+477 ERICTRDKATVSNKQ

-516 RQIEYKEKTLNEN
+516 RQIQVAERTLNEN
-529 NKDIAKKAEAS
+529 NKNIAKKAEES
-540 ILSISQCIG
+540 ILSISQCIS
-549 SLGRTLHELGRHVN
+549 SLGKALWKLGQHVG
-563 AEVPMRQPRY
+563 AEVPLRR
-573 EYTSV
+573 

>member
-1 MKRHN
+1 MKRHI

-15 QLFTMTIKML
+15 QVFTLTIKML
-25 SWCKSNLQSHPSI
+25 SWCKSNLKSHPSV

-44 CFGLYA
+44 CLGLYA

-147 YSAVKFL
+147 YTAMKFL
-154 RKSIRRAHKGIKK
+154 RKSIRRAHNGIKK

-178 VAEKKIDEAEKVN
+178 VAEKKIDEAEKIN

-206 KENDPKI
+206 KETDPKV

-233 EAVAAVVNVVES
+233 EAVAAVASVVES
-245 TNEAAEIVE
+245 TNEAAQIVE

-264 AEAAKKKAEEA
+264 SEAAKKKAEEA
-275 KKTAQEAKNKAEE
+275 KNTAQEAKDKVEE
-288 AKKSSTSKTAT
+288 AKKSLT
-299 TKSSA
+299 
-304 GNKTETKKSSASSKT
+304 GNKTEKK
-319 GVQKSSTSSKGTQAA
+319 KSSTSNKGTQAA
-334 TKNEKPP
+334 TKKEKPP
-341 VDLNA
+341 VDLDA

-354 YYPSGRKKPKAVI
+354 YYPSGRKKPKSVI
-367 EKEEKA
+367 EREEKQ
-373 LREELEDV
+373 LREELEEV

-394 RVQQAQENQNE
+394 REQQAQENQNE
-405 QPVNQQKKVIFDDEE
+405 QLEPQKKEIKFDDDE
-420 VKYIYDKVKG
+420 VKYIYDTVKNR
-430 EMEEVAKKAS
+430 MEEIAKRASMDKDS
-440 LDKSALDWVAKNF
+440 LDWTAKNF
-453 TNSDPLVKRS
+453 ANSDPLIKRS
-463 ISIISSVISGRYLA
+463 ASIISSVINGKYLA

-506 ADGNYLFSLY
+506 SDGNYLFSLY
-516 RQIEYKEKTLNEN
+516 RQIQVAEKTLNEN
-529 NKDIAKKAEAS
+529 NKNIAKKAEES
-540 ILSISQCIG
+540 ILSISQCIS
-549 SLGRTLHELGRHVN
+549 SLGKALWELGRRVS
-563 AEVPMRQPRY
+563 AEVPLRLR
-573 EYTSV
+573 

>member
-1 MKRHN
+1 MKRHI

-15 QLFTMTIKML
+15 QVFTLTIKML
-25 SWCKSNLQSHPSI
+25 SWCKSNLKSHPSV

-44 CFGLYA
+44 CLGLYA

-147 YSAVKFL
+147 YTAMKFL
-154 RKSIRRAHKGIKK
+154 RKSIRKAHKGIKK

-178 VAEKKIDEAEKVN
+178 VAEKKIDEAEKIN

-206 KENDPKI
+206 KETDPKV

-233 EAVAAVVNVVES
+233 EAVAAVASVVES
-245 TNEAAEIVE
+245 TNEAAQIVE
-254 KEEKALDKQE
+254 KEEKDLDKQE
-264 AEAAKKKAEEA
+264 SEAVKKKAEEV

-288 AKKSSTSKTAT
+288 AKKSLAS
-299 TKSSA
+299 
-304 GNKTETKKSSASSKT
+304 NKTETKKSSTSSKT
-319 GVQKSSTSSKGTQAA
+319 EIQKSSKGSKETQA
-334 TKNEKPP
+334 KKKEKPP

-354 YYPSGRKKPKAVI
+354 YYPSGRKKPKSVI
-367 EKEEKA
+367 EREEKQ

-381 QKVNEKQAKREKQ
+381 QKVNEKQKQ
-394 RVQQAQENQNE
+394 REEQQAKQAKENQNE
-405 QPVNQQKKVIFDDEE
+405 QSESQKKESAFDDDEA
-420 VKYIYDKVKG
+420 KYIYDRTKETIDGAV
-430 EMEEVAKKAS
+430 KKANSS
-440 LDKSALDWVAKNF
+440 LDVSALVWCTNNF
-453 TNSDPLVKRS
+453 TGAGTVIKPTTD
-463 ISIISSVISGRYLA
+463 IISSISNGRFLA
-477 ERVCTRDKATVSNKQ
+477 ERICERDKATASNSRTIANKAHNLSNSIKSLRDAAFALFKQVEHRKSSFSEKDKAIAEKVMNSLLAISRCMSDVS
-492 TIVEKSRRQSNAME
+492 
-506 ADGNYLFSLY
+506 
-516 RQIEYKEKTLNEN
+516 
-529 NKDIAKKAEAS
+529 
-540 ILSISQCIG
+540 G
-549 SLGRTLHELGRHVN
+549 SLSNMGRHLGAN
-563 AEVPMRQPRY
+563 VPMRL
-573 EYTSV
+573 

>member
-1 MKRHN
+1 MKRHI

-15 QLFTMTIKML
+15 QVFTLTIKML
-25 SWCKSNLQSHPSI
+25 SWCKSNLKSHPSV

-44 CFGLYA
+44 CLGLYA

-147 YSAVKFL
+147 YTAMKFL
-154 RKSIRRAHKGIKK
+154 RKSIRKAHNGIKK
-167 SVEAKAAQSVK
+167 SVEAKAAQSIK
-178 VAEKKIDEAEKVN
+178 VAEKKIDEAEKIN

-206 KENDPKI
+206 KETDPKV

-233 EAVAAVVNVVES
+233 EAVAAVANVVES
-245 TNEAAEIVE
+245 TNEAAQIVE
-254 KEEKALDKQE
+254 KEENALDKQE
-264 AEAAKKKAEEA
+264 AESAKKKAEEA
-275 KKTAQEAKNKAEE
+275 KKTAQEAKNKVEE
-288 AKKSSTSKTAT
+288 AKKSLTS
-299 TKSSA
+299 
-304 GNKTETKKSSASSKT
+304 NKTETKKSSASSKE
-319 GVQKSSTSSKGTQAA
+319 TQAA
-334 TKNEKPP
+334 KKEKPP
-341 VDLNA
+341 VDLDA

-354 YYPSGRKKPKAVI
+354 YYPSGRKKPKSVI
-367 EKEEKA
+367 EREEKQ
-373 LREELEDV
+373 LREELEEV

-394 RVQQAQENQNE
+394 REQQAQENQNE
-405 QPVNQQKKVIFDDEE
+405 QLESQKKEIKFDDDE
-420 VKYIYDKVKG
+420 VKYIYDTVKSR
-430 EMEEVAKKAS
+430 MEEIAKRAS
-440 LDKSALDWVAKNF
+440 LDKDALDWASKNF
-453 TNSDPLVKRS
+453 VNSDPLIKRS
-463 ISIISSVISGRYLA
+463 VSIISSVINGKYLA

-516 RQIEYKEKTLNEN
+516 RQIEAAERTLSEN
-529 NKDIAKKAEAS
+529 NKNIAKKAEES
-540 ILSISQCIG
+540 IMSISQCIK
-549 SLGRTLHELGRHVN
+549 SLGRALWELGRRVG
-563 AEVPMRQPRY
+563 AEAPLR
-573 EYTSV
+573 

>member
-1 MKRHN
+1 MKRHI

-15 QLFTMTIKML
+15 QVFTLTIKML
-25 SWCKSNLQSHPSI
+25 SWCKSNLKSHPSV

-44 CFGLYA
+44 CLGLYA

-72 KEYNEEIYR
+72 KEYNEEIYQ

-147 YSAVKFL
+147 YTAMKFL
-154 RKSIRRAHKGIKK
+154 RKSIRKAHKGIKK

-178 VAEKKIDEAEKVN
+178 VAEKKIDEAEKIN

-206 KENDPKI
+206 KETDPKV

-233 EAVAAVVNVVES
+233 EAVAAVASVVES
-245 TNEAAEIVE
+245 TNEAAQIVE

-264 AEAAKKKAEEA
+264 SEATKKKAEEV

-288 AKKSSTSKTAT
+288 AKKSLTS
-299 TKSSA
+299 
-304 GNKTETKKSSASSKT
+304 NKTETKKSSTSGKT
-319 GVQKSSTSSKGTQAA
+319 GIQKSSKGSKETQAA
-334 TKNEKPP
+334 TKKEKPP

-367 EKEEKA
+367 EREEKQ

-381 QKVNEKQAKREKQ
+381 KKVEEKQKQREEQQAKQAK
-394 RVQQAQENQNE
+394 ENQNE
-405 QPVNQQKKVIFDDEE
+405 QLKPQKKEIKFDDDE
-420 VKYIYDKVKG
+420 VKYIYDTVKNR
-430 EMEEVAKKAS
+430 MEEIAKRAS
-440 LDKSALDWVAKNF
+440 LDKDALDWTAKNF
-453 TNSDPLVKRS
+453 ANSDPLIKRS
-463 ISIISSVISGRYLA
+463 VSIISSVINGRYLA

-492 TIVEKSRRQSNAME
+492 TIVEKSRRQSNAMQ
-506 ADGNYLFSLY
+506 ADGSYLFSLY
-516 RQIEYKEKTLNEN
+516 RQIEAAERTLNEN
-529 NKDIAKKAEAS
+529 NKNIAKKAEES
-540 ILSISQCIG
+540 ILSISQCIS
-549 SLGRTLHELGRHVN
+549 SLGRALNELGRHVS
-563 AEVPMRQPRY
+563 AEVPLRL
-573 EYTSV
+573 

>member
-1 MKRHN
+1 MKRHI

-15 QLFTMTIKML
+15 QVFTLTIKML
-25 SWCKSNLQSHPSI
+25 SWCKSNLKSHPSV

-44 CFGLYA
+44 CLGLYA
-50 VVQAIKA
+50 VVQVIKA

-147 YSAVKFL
+147 YTAMKFL
-154 RKSIRRAHKGIKK
+154 RKSIRRAHNGIKK

-178 VAEKKIDEAEKVN
+178 VAEKKIDEAEKIN

-206 KENDPKI
+206 KETDPKV

-233 EAVAAVVNVVES
+233 EAVAAVASVVES
-245 TNEAAEIVE
+245 TNEAAQIVE

-264 AEAAKKKAEEA
+264 SEAAKKKAEEV
-275 KKTAQEAKNKAEE
+275 KKTAQEAKDKAEE
-288 AKKSSTSKTAT
+288 AKKSLTN
-299 TKSSA
+299 
-304 GNKTETKKSSASSKT
+304 NKTETK
-319 GVQKSSTSSKGTQAA
+319 KSSTSSKGTQAA
-334 TKNEKPP
+334 TKKEKPP
-341 VDLNA
+341 VDLDA

-354 YYPSGRKKPKAVI
+354 YYPSGRKKPKSVI
-367 EKEEKA
+367 EREEKQ
-373 LREELEDV
+373 LREELEEV

-394 RVQQAQENQNE
+394 REQQAQENQNE
-405 QPVNQQKKVIFDDEE
+405 QLETQKKEIKFDDDE
-420 VKYIYDKVKG
+420 VKYIYDTVKNR
-430 EMEEVAKKAS
+430 MEEIAKRAS
-440 LDKSALDWVAKNF
+440 MDKDALDWAAKNF
-453 TNSDPLVKRS
+453 ANSDPLIKRS
-463 ISIISSVISGRYLA
+463 ASIISSVINGKYLA

-492 TIVEKSRRQSNAME
+492 TIVEKRRRQSNAME
-506 ADGNYLFSLY
+506 SDGNYLFSLY
-516 RQIEYKEKTLNEN
+516 RQIQVAEKTLNEN
-529 NKDIAKKAEAS
+529 NKNIAKKAEES
-540 ILSISQCIG
+540 ILSISQCIS
-549 SLGRTLHELGRHVN
+549 SLGQALWKLGQHVG
-563 AEVPMRQPRY
+563 AEVPLRR
-573 EYTSV
+573 

>member
-1 MKRHN
+1 MKRHI

-15 QLFTMTIKML
+15 QVFTLTIKML
-25 SWCKSNLQSHPSI
+25 SWCKSNLKSHPSV

-44 CFGLYA
+44 CLGLYA

-147 YSAVKFL
+147 YTAMKFL
-154 RKSIRRAHKGIKK
+154 RKSIRKAHKGIKK

-178 VAEKKIDEAEKVN
+178 VAEKKIDEAEKIN

-206 KENDPKI
+206 KETDPKV

-233 EAVAAVVNVVES
+233 EAVAAVASVVES
-245 TNEAAEIVE
+245 TNEAAQIVE

-264 AEAAKKKAEEA
+264 SEAVKKKAEEV
-275 KKTAQEAKNKAEE
+275 KKTAQEAKDKAEE
-288 AKKSSTSKTAT
+288 AKKSLTS
-299 TKSSA
+299 
-304 GNKTETKKSSASSKT
+304 NKTETK
-319 GVQKSSTSSKGTQAA
+319 KSSTSSKGTQAA
-334 TKNEKPP
+334 TKKEKPP

-354 YYPSGRKKPKAVI
+354 YYPSGRKKPKSVI
-367 EKEEKA
+367 EREEKQ

-381 QKVNEKQAKREKQ
+381 QKVNEKQANREKQ
-394 RVQQAQENQNE
+394 QAQQARENQNE
-405 QPVNQQKKVIFDDEE
+405 QPEAQKKEIKFDDDE
-420 VKYIYDKVKG
+420 VKYIYDTVKNR
-430 EMEEVAKKAS
+430 MEEIAKRAS
-440 LDKSALDWVAKNF
+440 LDKNALDWAAKNF
-453 TNSDPLVKRS
+453 ANSDPLIKRS
-463 ISIISSVISGRYLA
+463 ASIISSVINGRYLA

-516 RQIEYKEKTLNEN
+516 RQIQVAERTLNEN
-529 NKDIAKKAEAS
+529 NKNIAKKAEES
-540 ILSISQCIG
+540 ILSISQCIS
-549 SLGRTLHELGRHVN
+549 SLGKTLWELGRRVS
-563 AEVPMRQPRY
+563 AEAPLR
-573 EYTSV
+573 

>member
-1 MKRHN
+1 MKRHI
-6 DVNVAGLIK
+6 DVNVSGLIK
-15 QLFTMTIKML
+15 QVFTLTIKML
-25 SWCKSNLQSHPSI
+25 SWCKSNLKSHPSV

-44 CFGLYA
+44 CLGLYA

-147 YSAVKFL
+147 YTAMKFL
-154 RKSIRRAHKGIKK
+154 RKSIRKAHKGIKK

-178 VAEKKIDEAEKVN
+178 VAEKKIDEAEKIN

-206 KENDPKI
+206 KETDPKV

-233 EAVAAVVNVVES
+233 EAVAAVASVVET
-245 TNEAAEIVE
+245 TNEAAQIVE
-254 KEEKALDKQE
+254 KEEKDLDKQE
-264 AEAAKKKAEEA
+264 SKAEKKKAEEA

-288 AKKSSTSKTAT
+288 AKKSLTS
-299 TKSSA
+299 
-304 GNKTETKKSSASSKT
+304 NKTETK
-319 GVQKSSTSSKGTQAA
+319 KSSTSSKGTQAA
-334 TKNEKPP
+334 KKEKPP
-341 VDLNA
+341 VDLDA

-354 YYPSGRKKPKAVI
+354 YYPSGRKKPKSVI
-367 EKEEKA
+367 EREEKQ

-381 QKVNEKQAKREKQ
+381 QKVNEKQAKREEQ
-394 RVQQAQENQNE
+394 RAQQAQENQNE
-405 QPVNQQKKVIFDDEE
+405 QLEPQKKEIKFDDDE
-420 VKYIYDKVKG
+420 VKYIYDTVKSR
-430 EMEEVAKKAS
+430 MEEIAKRAS
-440 LDKSALDWVAKNF
+440 LDKNALDWTAKNF
-453 TNSDPLVKRS
+453 ANSDPLIKRS
-463 ISIISSVISGRYLA
+463 TSIISSVINGKYLA

-516 RQIEYKEKTLNEN
+516 RQIQVAERTLSDN
-529 NKDIAKKAEAS
+529 NKNIAKKAEES
-540 ILSISQCIG
+540 ILSISQCIS
-549 SLGRTLHELGRHVN
+549 SLGKTLWELGRRVS
-563 AEVPMRQPRY
+563 AEAPLR
-573 EYTSV
+573 

>member
-1 MKRHN
+1 MKRHI

-15 QLFTMTIKML
+15 QVFTLTIKML
-25 SWCKSNLQSHPSI
+25 SWCKSNLKSHPSV

-44 CFGLYA
+44 CLGLYA

-147 YSAVKFL
+147 YTAMKFL
-154 RKSIRRAHKGIKK
+154 RKSIRRAHNGIKK

-178 VAEKKIDEAEKVN
+178 VAEKKIDEAEKIN

-206 KENDPKI
+206 KETDPKV

-233 EAVAAVVNVVES
+233 EAVAAVASVVES
-245 TNEAAEIVE
+245 TNEAAQIVE
-254 KEEKALDKQE
+254 KEEKAIDKQE
-264 AEAAKKKAEEA
+264 SEAEKKKAEEV
-275 KKTAQEAKNKAEE
+275 KKTAKEAKNKAEE
-288 AKKSSTSKTAT
+288 AKKSLTS
-299 TKSSA
+299 
-304 GNKTETKKSSASSKT
+304 NKTETK
-319 GVQKSSTSSKGTQAA
+319 KSSTSSKGTQAA
-334 TKNEKPP
+334 TKKEKPP
-341 VDLNA
+341 VDLDA

-354 YYPSGRKKPKAVI
+354 YYPSGRKKPKSVI
-367 EKEEKA
+367 EREEKQ

-394 RVQQAQENQNE
+394 REQQAQENQNE
-405 QPVNQQKKVIFDDEE
+405 QLEPQKKEIMFDDDEA
-420 VKYIYDKVKG
+420 KYIYDRTKETIDGAV
-430 EMEEVAKKAS
+430 KKADSS
-440 LDKSALDWVAKNF
+440 LDVSSLVWC
-453 TNSDPLVKRS
+453 TNNITGAGTVIKPTTD
-463 ISIISSVISGRYLA
+463 IISSISNGRFLA
-477 ERVCTRDKATVSNKQ
+477 ERICERDKATASNSRTIANKAYNLSNSIKSLGDAAFALFKQVEHRKSSFSEKDKAIAEKAMNSLLAISRCMSSVS
-492 TIVEKSRRQSNAME
+492 
-506 ADGNYLFSLY
+506 
-516 RQIEYKEKTLNEN
+516 
-529 NKDIAKKAEAS
+529 
-540 ILSISQCIG
+540 G
-549 SLGRTLHELGRHVN
+549 SLNNMGRYLGAN
-563 AEVPMRQPRY
+563 VPMRL
-573 EYTSV
+573 

>member
-1 MKRHN
+1 MKRHI

-15 QLFTMTIKML
+15 QVFTLTIKML
-25 SWCKSNLQSHPSI
+25 SWCKSNLKSHPSV

-44 CFGLYA
+44 CLGLYA

-147 YSAVKFL
+147 YTAMKFL
-154 RKSIRRAHKGIKK
+154 RKSIRKAHKGIKK

-178 VAEKKIDEAEKVN
+178 VAEKKIDEAEKIN

-206 KENDPKI
+206 KETDPKV

-233 EAVAAVVNVVES
+233 EAVAAVASVVES
-245 TNEAAEIVE
+245 TNEAAQIVE
-254 KEEKALDKQE
+254 EEEKALDKQE
-264 AEAAKKKAEEA
+264 SEATKKKAEEV

-288 AKKSSTSKTAT
+288 AKKSLTS
-299 TKSSA
+299 
-304 GNKTETKKSSASSKT
+304 NKTETKKSSTSGKT
-319 GVQKSSTSSKGTQAA
+319 GIQKSSKGSKETQAE
-334 TKNEKPP
+334 KKEKPP
-341 VDLNA
+341 VDLDA

-367 EKEEKA
+367 EREEKQ
-373 LREELEDV
+373 LREELEEV
-381 QKVNEKQAKREKQ
+381 QKVNEKQKQ
-394 RVQQAQENQNE
+394 REEQQAKQAKENQNE
-405 QPVNQQKKVIFDDEE
+405 QLEAQKKEIVFDDDEA
-420 VKYIYDKVKG
+420 KYIYDRTKETIDSAVKKVNS
-430 EMEEVAKKAS
+430 S
-440 LDKSALDWVAKNF
+440 LDASALVWCINNF
-453 TNSDPLVKRS
+453 TGAGRVIKPTTD
-463 ISIISSVISGRYLA
+463 IISSISNGRFLA
-477 ERVCTRDKATVSNKQ
+477 ERICERDKATASNSRTIANKTYNLANSIKSLGEAAFALFREVEYRKSSFSEKDKAIAEKAMNSLLAISRFMSSVS
-492 TIVEKSRRQSNAME
+492 
-506 ADGNYLFSLY
+506 
-516 RQIEYKEKTLNEN
+516 
-529 NKDIAKKAEAS
+529 
-540 ILSISQCIG
+540 G
-549 SLGRTLHELGRHVN
+549 SLNNMGRYLGAN
-563 AEVPMRQPRY
+563 VPMRL
-573 EYTSV
+573 

>member
-1 MKRHN
+1 MKRHI

-15 QLFTMTIKML
+15 QVFTLTIKML
-25 SWCKSNLQSHPSI
+25 SWCKSNLKSHPSV

-44 CFGLYA
+44 CLGLYA

-72 KEYNEEIYR
+72 KEYNEEIYQ

-147 YSAVKFL
+147 YTAMKFL
-154 RKSIRRAHKGIKK
+154 RKSIRKAHKGIKK

-178 VAEKKIDEAEKVN
+178 VAEKKIDEAEKIN

-206 KENDPKI
+206 KETDPKV

-233 EAVAAVVNVVES
+233 EAVAAVASVVES
-245 TNEAAEIVE
+245 TNEAAQIVE

-264 AEAAKKKAEEA
+264 SEAVKKKAEEV

-288 AKKSSTSKTAT
+288 AKKSLTS
-299 TKSSA
+299 
-304 GNKTETKKSSASSKT
+304 NKTETKKSSTSGKT
-319 GVQKSSTSSKGTQAA
+319 GIQKSSKGSKETQAE
-334 TKNEKPP
+334 KKEKPP
-341 VDLNA
+341 VDLDA

-354 YYPSGRKKPKAVI
+354 YYPSGRKKPKSVI
-367 EKEEKA
+367 EREEKQ
-373 LREELEDV
+373 LREELEEV

-394 RVQQAQENQNE
+394 QEQQAKENQNE
-405 QPVNQQKKVIFDDEE
+405 QFESQKKEIKFDDDEA
-420 VKYIYDKVKG
+420 KYIYDRTKETIDSAVKKVNS
-430 EMEEVAKKAS
+430 S
-440 LDKSALDWVAKNF
+440 LDASALVWC
-453 TNSDPLVKRS
+453 TNNITGAGTVVKPTTD
-463 ISIISSVISGRYLA
+463 IISSISNGRFLA
-477 ERVCTRDKATVSNKQ
+477 ERICERDKATASNSRTIANKAYNLSNSIKSLGDAAFALFKQVEYRKSSFSEKDKAIAEKAMNSLLAISRFMSSVS
-492 TIVEKSRRQSNAME
+492 
-506 ADGNYLFSLY
+506 
-516 RQIEYKEKTLNEN
+516 
-529 NKDIAKKAEAS
+529 
-540 ILSISQCIG
+540 G
-549 SLGRTLHELGRHVN
+549 SLNNMGRYLGAN
-563 AEVPMRQPRY
+563 VPMRL
-573 EYTSV
+573 

>member
-1 MKRHN
+1 MKRHI

-15 QLFTMTIKML
+15 QVFTLTIKML
-25 SWCKSNLQSHPSI
+25 SWCKSNLKSHPSV

-44 CFGLYA
+44 CLGLYA
-50 VVQAIKA
+50 VVQVIKA

-147 YSAVKFL
+147 YTAMKFL
-154 RKSIRRAHKGIKK
+154 RKSIRRAHNGIKK

-178 VAEKKIDEAEKVN
+178 VAEKKIDEAEKIN
-191 KEAAKATEEVKKVIK
+191 KEAAKATEEVKNVIK
-206 KENDPKI
+206 KETDPKI

-233 EAVAAVVNVVES
+233 EAVAAVASVVES
-245 TNEAAEIVE
+245 TNEAAQIVE

-264 AEAAKKKAEEA
+264 SEAAKKKAEEV
-275 KKTAQEAKNKAEE
+275 KKTAKEAKDKAEE
-288 AKKSSTSKTAT
+288 AKKSLTS
-299 TKSSA
+299 
-304 GNKTETKKSSASSKT
+304 NKTETK
-319 GVQKSSTSSKGTQAA
+319 KSSTSSKGTQAA
-334 TKNEKPP
+334 TKKEKPP
-341 VDLNA
+341 VDLDA

-367 EKEEKA
+367 EREEKQ
-373 LREELEDV
+373 LREELEEV
-381 QKVNEKQAKREKQ
+381 QKVNEKQEKREKQ
-394 RVQQAQENQNE
+394 RAQQAQENQNE
-405 QPVNQQKKVIFDDEE
+405 QPEPQKKEIKFDDDE
-420 VKYIYDKVKG
+420 VKYIYDTVKNR
-430 EMEEVAKKAS
+430 MEEIAKRAS
-440 LDKSALDWVAKNF
+440 IDKDALDWASKNF
-453 TNSDPLVKRS
+453 ANSDPLIKRS
-463 ISIISSVISGRYLA
+463 ASIISSVINGKYLA

-506 ADGNYLFSLY
+506 SDGNYLFSLY
-516 RQIEYKEKTLNEN
+516 RQIQVAENTLNEN
-529 NKDIAKKAEAS
+529 NKNIAKKAEES
-540 ILSISQCIG
+540 ILSISQCIS
-549 SLGRTLHELGRHVN
+549 SLGEALWKLGRYVS
-563 AEVPMRQPRY
+563 AEVPLRLR
-573 EYTSV
+573 

>member
-1 MKRHN
+1 MKRHI

-15 QLFTMTIKML
+15 QVFTLTIKML
-25 SWCKSNLQSHPSI
+25 SWCKSNLKSHPSV

-44 CFGLYA
+44 CLGLYA

-147 YSAVKFL
+147 YTAMKFL
-154 RKSIRRAHKGIKK
+154 RKSIRKAHNGIKK

-178 VAEKKIDEAEKVN
+178 VAEKKIDEAEKIN

-206 KENDPKI
+206 KETDPKV

-233 EAVAAVVNVVES
+233 EAVAAVASVVES
-245 TNEAAEIVE
+245 TNEAAQIVE
-254 KEEKALDKQE
+254 KEENALDKQE
-264 AEAAKKKAEEA
+264 AESAKKKAEEA
-275 KKTAQEAKNKAEE
+275 KKTAQEAKDKVEE
-288 AKKSSTSKTAT
+288 AKKSLTS
-299 TKSSA
+299 
-304 GNKTETKKSSASSKT
+304 NKTETK
-319 GVQKSSTSSKGTQAA
+319 KSSTSSKGTQAA
-334 TKNEKPP
+334 TKKEKPP
-341 VDLNA
+341 VDLDA

-354 YYPSGRKKPKAVI
+354 YYPSGRKKPKSVI
-367 EKEEKA
+367 EREEKQ
-373 LREELEDV
+373 LREELEEV

-394 RVQQAQENQNE
+394 QEQQAQENQNE
-405 QPVNQQKKVIFDDEE
+405 QLESQKKEIKFDDDE
-420 VKYIYDKVKG
+420 VKYIYDTVKNR
-430 EMEEVAKKAS
+430 MEEIAKKAS
-440 LDKSALDWVAKNF
+440 MDKDALDWVSKNF
-453 TNSDPLVKRS
+453 ANSDPLIKRS
-463 ISIISSVISGRYLA
+463 ASIISSVINGRYLA

-516 RQIEYKEKTLNEN
+516 RQIQATERTLNEN
-529 NKDIAKKAEAS
+529 NKNIAKKAEES
-540 ILSISQCIG
+540 ILSISQCIK
-549 SLGRTLHELGRHVN
+549 SLGRTLWELGRHVG
-563 AEVPMRQPRY
+563 AEVPLRLR
-573 EYTSV
+573 

>member
-1 MKRHN
+1 MKRHI

-15 QLFTMTIKML
+15 QVFTLTIKML
-25 SWCKSNLQSHPSI
+25 SWCKSNLKSHPSV

-44 CFGLYA
+44 CLGLYA
-50 VVQAIKA
+50 VVQAIKS

-147 YSAVKFL
+147 YTAMKFL
-154 RKSIRRAHKGIKK
+154 RKSIRKAHKGIKK

-178 VAEKKIDEAEKVN
+178 VAEKKIDEAEKIN
-191 KEAAKATEEVKKVIK
+191 KEAAKATEEVKNVIK
-206 KENDPKI
+206 KETDPKV

-233 EAVAAVVNVVES
+233 EAVAAVASVVES
-245 TNEAAEIVE
+245 TNEVAQIVE

-264 AEAAKKKAEEA
+264 SEAAKKKAEEV
-275 KKTAQEAKNKAEE
+275 KKTAQEAKDKAEE
-288 AKKSSTSKTAT
+288 AKKSLTS
-299 TKSSA
+299 
-304 GNKTETKKSSASSKT
+304 NKTETK
-319 GVQKSSTSSKGTQAA
+319 KSSTSSKGTQVA
-334 TKNEKPP
+334 TKKEKPP

-367 EKEEKA
+367 EREEKQ

-394 RVQQAQENQNE
+394 REQQARENQNE
-405 QPVNQQKKVIFDDEE
+405 QLEPQKKEIKFDDDE
-420 VKYIYDKVKG
+420 VKYIYDTVKNR
-430 EMEEVAKKAS
+430 MEEIAKRAS
-440 LDKSALDWVAKNF
+440 LDKNALDWASKNF
-453 TNSDPLVKRS
+453 ANSDPLIKRS
-463 ISIISSVISGRYLA
+463 VSIISSVINGGYLA

-516 RQIEYKEKTLNEN
+516 RQIQVAERTLNEN
-529 NKDIAKKAEAS
+529 NKNIAKKAEES
-540 ILSISQCIG
+540 ILSISQCIS
-549 SLGRTLHELGRHVN
+549 SLGKTLWELGRHVS
-563 AEVPMRQPRY
+563 AEAPLR
-573 EYTSV
+573 

>member
-1 MKRHN
+1 MKRHI

-15 QLFTMTIKML
+15 QVFALTVKML
-25 SWCKSNLQSHPSI
+25 SWCKSNLKSHPSV

-44 CFGLYA
+44 CLGLYA

-147 YSAVKFL
+147 YTAMKFL
-154 RKSIRRAHKGIKK
+154 RKSIRKAHKGIKK

-178 VAEKKIDEAEKVN
+178 VAEKKIDEAEKIN

-206 KENDPKI
+206 KETDPNV

-226 NAVKKTE
+226 KAVKKTE
-233 EAVAAVVNVVES
+233 EAVAAVASVVES
-245 TNEAAEIVE
+245 TNEAAQIVE

-264 AEAAKKKAEEA
+264 SEAVKKKAEEVKKTA
-275 KKTAQEAKNKAEE
+275 QEAKNKAEEVKKTAQEAKNKAEE
-288 AKKSSTSKTAT
+288 AKKSLTS
-299 TKSSA
+299 
-304 GNKTETKKSSASSKT
+304 NKTETK
-319 GVQKSSTSSKGTQAA
+319 KSSTSSKGTQSAI
-334 TKNEKPP
+334 KKEKLP

-354 YYPSGRKKPKAVI
+354 YYPSGRKKPKSVI
-367 EKEEKA
+367 EREEKQI
-373 LREELEDV
+373 REELEDV
-381 QKVNEKQAKREKQ
+381 QKVNEKQAKREEQ
-394 RVQQAQENQNE
+394 QEQQAKENQNKQLE
-405 QPVNQQKKVIFDDEE
+405 LQKKEIKFDDDE
-420 VKYIYDKVKG
+420 VKYIYDTVKNR
-430 EMEEVAKKAS
+430 MEEIAKRAS
-440 LDKSALDWVAKNF
+440 LDKNALDWVAKNF
-453 TNSDPLVKRS
+453 ANSDPLIKRS
-463 ISIISSVISGRYLA
+463 ASIISSVINGRYLA

-506 ADGNYLFSLY
+506 SDGNYLFSLY
-516 RQIEYKEKTLNEN
+516 RQIQLAERTLNEN
-529 NKDIAKKAEAS
+529 NKNIAKKAEES
-540 ILSISQCIG
+540 ILSISQCIS
-549 SLGRTLHELGRHVN
+549 SLGGTLNELARYVS
-563 AEVPMRQPRY
+563 AEVPLR
-573 EYTSV
+573 

>member
-1 MKRHN
+1 MKRHI

-15 QLFTMTIKML
+15 QVFTLTIKML
-25 SWCKSNLQSHPSI
+25 SWCKSNLKSHPSV

-44 CFGLYA
+44 CLGLYA

-72 KEYNEEIYR
+72 KEYNEEIYQ

-147 YSAVKFL
+147 YTAMKFL
-154 RKSIRRAHKGIKK
+154 RKSIRKAHKGIKK

-178 VAEKKIDEAEKVN
+178 VAEKKIDEAEKIN

-206 KENDPKI
+206 KETDPKV

-233 EAVAAVVNVVES
+233 EAVAAVASVVES
-245 TNEAAEIVE
+245 TNEAAQIVE
-254 KEEKALDKQE
+254 KEEKDLDKQE
-264 AEAAKKKAEEA
+264 SEAAKKKAEEV
-275 KKTAQEAKNKAEE
+275 KKTAQEAKDKAEE
-288 AKKSSTSKTAT
+288 AKKSLT
-299 TKSSA
+299 
-304 GNKTETKKSSASSKT
+304 SSKT
-319 GVQKSSTSSKGTQAA
+319 GIQKSSKGSKGTQAA
-334 TKNEKPP
+334 TKKEKPP
-341 VDLNA
+341 VDLDA

-354 YYPSGRKKPKAVI
+354 YYPSGRKKPKSVI
-367 EKEEKA
+367 EREEKQ
-373 LREELEDV
+373 LREELEEV

-394 RVQQAQENQNE
+394 REQQAQENQNE
-405 QPVNQQKKVIFDDEE
+405 QPEPQKKEIKFDDDE
-420 VKYIYDKVKG
+420 VKYIYDTVKNR
-430 EMEEVAKKAS
+430 MEEIAKRAS
-440 LDKSALDWVAKNF
+440 MDKDALDWTAKNF
-453 TNSDPLVKRS
+453 SNGAPLINRS
-463 ISIISSVISGRYLA
+463 ASIISSVINGRYLA
-477 ERVCTRDKATVSNKQ
+477 ERICTRDKATVSNKQ

-516 RQIEYKEKTLNEN
+516 RQIQAAERTLNEN
-529 NKDIAKKAEAS
+529 NKNIAKKAEDS
-540 ILSISQCIG
+540 ILSISQCIK
-549 SLGRTLHELGRHVN
+549 SLGRDLWELGRHVG
-563 AEVPMRQPRY
+563 AEVPLRL
-573 EYTSV
+573 

>member
-1 MKRHN
+1 MKRHI

-15 QLFTMTIKML
+15 QVFTLTIKML
-25 SWCKSNLQSHPSI
+25 SWCKSNLKSHPSV

-44 CFGLYA
+44 CLGLYA

-147 YSAVKFL
+147 YTAMKFL
-154 RKSIRRAHKGIKK
+154 RKSIRRAHNGIKK

-178 VAEKKIDEAEKVN
+178 VAEKKIDEAEKIN

-206 KENDPKI
+206 KETDPKV

-233 EAVAAVVNVVES
+233 EAVAAVASVVES
-245 TNEAAEIVE
+245 TNEAAQIVE
-254 KEEKALDKQE
+254 KEEKDLDKQE
-264 AEAAKKKAEEA
+264 SESAKKKAEEV
-275 KKTAQEAKNKAEE
+275 KKTAQEAKDKAEE
-288 AKKSSTSKTAT
+288 AKKSLTS
-299 TKSSA
+299 
-304 GNKTETKKSSASSKT
+304 NKTETKKSSKSSK
-319 GVQKSSTSSKGTQAA
+319 VTQAA
-334 TKNEKPP
+334 TKKEKPP
-341 VDLNA
+341 VDLDA

-367 EKEEKA
+367 EREEKQ
-373 LREELEDV
+373 LREELEEV
-381 QKVNEKQAKREKQ
+381 QKVNEKQEKREKQ
-394 RVQQAQENQNE
+394 RAQQAQENQNE
-405 QPVNQQKKVIFDDEE
+405 QPEPQKKEIKFDDDE
-420 VKYIYDKVKG
+420 VKYIYDTVKNR
-430 EMEEVAKKAS
+430 MEEIAKRAS
-440 LDKSALDWVAKNF
+440 LDKDALDWTAKNF
-453 TNSDPLVKRS
+453 ANSDPLIKRS
-463 ISIISSVISGRYLA
+463 ASIISSVINGKYLA

-492 TIVEKSRRQSNAME
+492 TIVEKSRRQSNAIE
-506 ADGNYLFSLY
+506 SDGNYLFSLY
-516 RQIEYKEKTLNEN
+516 RQIQVAEKTLNEN
-529 NKDIAKKAEAS
+529 NKNIAKKAEES
-540 ILSISQCIG
+540 ILSISQCIS
-549 SLGRTLHELGRHVN
+549 SLGKALWELGRHVS
-563 AEVPMRQPRY
+563 AEAQLRLR
-573 EYTSV
+573 

>member
-1 MKRHN
+1 MKRHI

-15 QLFTMTIKML
+15 QVFTLTIKML
-25 SWCKSNLQSHPSI
+25 SWCKSNLKSHPSV

-44 CFGLYA
+44 CLGLYA

-147 YSAVKFL
+147 YTAMKFL
-154 RKSIRRAHKGIKK
+154 RKSIRKAHKGIKK

-178 VAEKKIDEAEKVN
+178 VAEKKIDEAEKIN

-206 KENDPKI
+206 KETDPKV

-226 NAVKKTE
+226 NAIKKTE
-233 EAVAAVVNVVES
+233 EAVAAVASVVES
-245 TNEAAEIVE
+245 TNEAAQIVE

-264 AEAAKKKAEEA
+264 SEEAKKKAEEV
-275 KKTAQEAKNKAEE
+275 KKTAQEAKDKAEE
-288 AKKSSTSKTAT
+288 AKKSLTS
-299 TKSSA
+299 
-304 GNKTETKKSSASSKT
+304 NKTETKKSSTSGKT
-319 GVQKSSTSSKGTQAA
+319 GIQKSSKGSKETQA
-334 TKNEKPP
+334 EKKEKSP

-367 EKEEKA
+367 EREEKQ

-381 QKVNEKQAKREKQ
+381 KKAEEKQKQREEQQAKQAK
-394 RVQQAQENQNE
+394 ENQNE
-405 QPVNQQKKVIFDDEE
+405 QLELQKKEIVFDDDEA
-420 VKYIYDKVKG
+420 KYIYDRTKETIDGAVKKVNS
-430 EMEEVAKKAS
+430 S
-440 LDKSALDWVAKNF
+440 LDASALVWCTNNF
-453 TNSDPLVKRS
+453 TGAGRVIKPTTD
-463 ISIISSVISGRYLA
+463 IISSISNGRFLA
-477 ERVCTRDKATVSNKQ
+477 ERICERDKATASNSQ
-492 TIVEKSRRQSNAME
+492 TIANKAYNLSNSIKSLEEAAFALFRQVEHRKSSFSEKDKAIAEKAM
-506 ADGNYLFSLY
+506 NSL
-516 RQIEYKEKTLNEN
+516 L
-529 NKDIAKKAEAS
+529 A
-540 ILSISQCIG
+540 ISRFMSSVSG
-549 SLGRTLHELGRHVN
+549 SLNNMGRHLGAN
-563 AEVPMRQPRY
+563 VPLR
-573 EYTSV
+573 

>member
-1 MKRHN
+1 MKRHI

-15 QLFTMTIKML
+15 QVFALTVKML
-25 SWCKSNLQSHPSI
+25 SWCKSNLKSHPSV

-44 CFGLYA
+44 CLGLYA
-50 VVQAIKA
+50 VVQVIKA

-147 YSAVKFL
+147 YTAMKFL
-154 RKSIRRAHKGIKK
+154 RKSIRKAHKGIKK

-178 VAEKKIDEAEKVN
+178 VAEKKIDEAEKIN

-206 KENDPKI
+206 KETDPNV

-226 NAVKKTE
+226 KAVKKTE
-233 EAVAAVVNVVES
+233 EAVAAVASVVES
-245 TNEAAEIVE
+245 TNEAAQIVE

-264 AEAAKKKAEEA
+264 SEAVKKKAEEVKKTA
-275 KKTAQEAKNKAEE
+275 QEAKNKAEEVKKTAQEAKNKAEE
-288 AKKSSTSKTAT
+288 AKKSLTS
-299 TKSSA
+299 
-304 GNKTETKKSSASSKT
+304 NKTETK
-319 GVQKSSTSSKGTQAA
+319 KSSTSSKGTQSAI
-334 TKNEKPP
+334 KKEKLP

-354 YYPSGRKKPKAVI
+354 YYPSGRKKPKSVI
-367 EKEEKA
+367 EREEKQI
-373 LREELEDV
+373 REELEDV
-381 QKVNEKQAKREKQ
+381 QKVNEKQAKREEQ
-394 RVQQAQENQNE
+394 QEQQAKENQNKQLE
-405 QPVNQQKKVIFDDEE
+405 LQKKEIKFDDDE
-420 VKYIYDKVKG
+420 VKYIYDTVKNR
-430 EMEEVAKKAS
+430 MEEIAKRAS
-440 LDKSALDWVAKNF
+440 LDKNALDWVAKNF
-453 TNSDPLVKRS
+453 ANSDPLIKRS
-463 ISIISSVISGRYLA
+463 ASIISSVINGRYLA

-506 ADGNYLFSLY
+506 SDGNYLFSLY
-516 RQIEYKEKTLNEN
+516 REIQMAERTLNEN
-529 NKDIAKKAEAS
+529 NKNIAKKAEES
-540 ILSISQCIG
+540 ILSISQCIS
-549 SLGRTLHELGRHVN
+549 SLGGTLNELARYVS
-563 AEVPMRQPRY
+563 AEVPLR
-573 EYTSV
+573 